1 MDIEKIKNY
10 NQKVLAVFL
19 TALVAFAAIGLLS
32 LIVFLFTEVF
42 NFSRS
47 SSYNSLEGIQVDE
60 IQQNSNSKDNY
71 KLHVSYNFPD
81 LVDTSNQIYIIP
93 VSHQTQYDIQNNLM
107 KRGKYS
113 GLNSY
118 GGSDSYDYY
127 SQSIYIN
134 LLIYDAKN
142 ASLEKL
148 FNQQIIIGEYNKYIY
163 KDDILVVF
171 EAADKDSNKDGQ
183 LSLNDETSLYF
194 YSVMNK
200 IMKQARIEG
209 QTVLQYSF
217 IAETKNAIIRFGLNP
232 DNRREKD
239 NEQVI
244 SPGILGQ
251 FSFDSDKLVRIN
263 DEKLN
268 NYLEITATEK
278 K

>member
-118 GGSDSYDYY
+118 GSSDSYDYY

-200 IMKQARIEG
+200 SMKQARIEG

-268 NYLEITATEK
+268 NDLEITATGK

>member
-200 IMKQARIEG
+200 SMKQARIEG

-268 NYLEITATEK
+268 NDLEITATGK